1 MDTLRKD
8 WLTPVDLLEEFGITI
23 KIQNRL
29 RSEKKI
35 PYSKVGRQV
44 RYSRE
49 RINQWLESHV
59 IC

>member
-1 MDTLRKD
+1 METLQKR
-8 WLTPVDLLEEFGITI
+8 WLTPQDLLTEFNISI

-44 RYSRE
+44 RYDRVE
-49 RINQWLESHV
+49 INKWLENHAV
-59 IC
+59 A